1 MMKRLSVLAGAAAVL
16 GLLAVGAAAQN
27 YSGNFQLYSK
37 TFANQSVLPL
47 STILNN
53 QVNGVN
59 TCTANGAPG
68 GDTSPELSWTGVP
81 YGTQSFVVVLY
92 DVTASF
98 THWGMYNI
106 NGYANGLPANAGVAG
121 SPYGTQILN
130 DFELGNQYDGPCPPA
145 NVAPDTHEY
154 VFTVYALSTRLDLPG
169 SSNFPTNAE
178 TLYHGLIAAGRQGQI
193 LASASLTG
201 YYSSTPPA
209 SASIH

>member
-1 MMKRLSVLAGAAAVL
+1 MTGENDEFPHDETSQCVACAAAVL
-16 GLLAVGAAAQN
+16 GVLAVSATAQI
-27 YSGNFQLYSK
+27 YPDNFQLYSK

-68 GDTSPELSWTGVP
+68 GDTSPELSWAGAP

-106 NGYANGLPANAGVAG
+106 IGFANGLPANAGVAG
-121 SPYGTQILN
+121 SPRGTQILN

-145 NVAPDTHEY
+145 NVAPDTHKY

-169 SSNFPTNAE
+169 SANFPTNAE
-178 TLYHGLIAAGRQGQI
+178 TLYHGLIEAGRQGQI
-193 LASASLTG
+193 LASAS
-201 YYSSTPPA
+201 
-209 SASIH
+209 

>member
-1 MMKRLSVLAGAAAVL
+1 MTGENDEFPHDETSQCVACAAAVL
-16 GLLAVGAAAQN
+16 GVLAVSATAQI
-27 YSGNFQLYSK
+27 YPDNFQLYSK

-68 GDTSPELSWTGVP
+68 GDTSPELSWAGAP

-106 NGYANGLPANAGVAG
+106 IGFANGLPANAGVAG
-121 SPYGTQILN
+121 SPRGTQILN
-130 DFELGNQYDGPCPPA
+130 DFELGNQ
-145 NVAPDTHEY
+145 
-154 VFTVYALSTRLDLPG
+154 L
-169 SSNFPTNAE
+169 
-178 TLYHGLIAAGRQGQI
+178 
-193 LASASLTG
+193 
-201 YYSSTPPA
+201 
-209 SASIH
+209 